1 MAYKPTVQELAD
13 LMGRS
18 FSATQ
23 ITAASVILDNA
34 TTLVGDFIR
43 RPFEAGTATSERHV
57 LVNDQFQ
64 VFLKK
69 YPAVNVSSITVTSV
83 DNTTTTTLDP
93 YDYVIYRWGLGN
105 IWNSADGEVMHIT
118 YTYSGLDSDQQSIT
132 KTVIFSAA
140 QRMMGR
146 VIADAPGLKR
156 ISAESTSYDFADD
169 GTIGLT
175 ESEKQTLSRLRRR
188 AGNR

>member
-34 TTLVGDFIR
+34 TNLVGDFIR

-69 YPAVNVSSITVTSV
+69 YPAVNVSSIT
-83 DNTTTTTLDP
+83 LP
-93 YDYVIYRWGLGN
+93 L
-105 IWNSADGEVMHIT
+105 
-118 YTYSGLDSDQQSIT
+118 
-132 KTVIFSAA
+132 
-140 QRMMGR
+140 
-146 VIADAPGLKR
+146 
-156 ISAESTSYDFADD
+156 
-169 GTIGLT
+169 
-175 ESEKQTLSRLRRR
+175 
-188 AGNR
+188 